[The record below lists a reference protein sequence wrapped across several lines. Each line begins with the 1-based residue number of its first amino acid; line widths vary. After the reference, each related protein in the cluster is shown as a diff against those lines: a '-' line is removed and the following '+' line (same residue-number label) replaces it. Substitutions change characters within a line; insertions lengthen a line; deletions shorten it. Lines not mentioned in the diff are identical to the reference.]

1 MSVNPGST
9 GMQERVS
16 RAEAARQIGVDKATI
31 TRLVKANPALLD
43 DAGQVS
49 VSEISALRQATVNP
63 KLQTRTG
70 KQSQGRADA
79 ASDMGDVPNL
89 NSARNRAETVK
100 AEIAEMNLAERL
112 GQTLRR
118 DDVENAVAAAGNLL
132 RQNAFAMARDWA
144 ERLARIDD
152 PREMERALEDL
163 MREVLEKGVQALSL
177 AATPTGTANAA

>member
-1 MSVNPGST
+1 
-9 GMQERVS
+9 MQERVS

-49 VSEISALRQATVNP
+49 VSEIASLRQATVNP

-70 KQSQGRADA
+70 KRPQMPEDIAPSGLNQSRGRAEA
-79 ASDMGDVPNL
+79 
-89 NSARNRAETVK
+89 VK
-100 AEIAEMNLAERL
+100 AEMAEMDLAERL
-112 GQTLRR
+112 GRTLRR
-118 DDVENAVAAAGNLL
+118 DDVEAAVAAAGNLL
-132 RQNAFAMARDWA
+132 RQNAFAVARDRA
-144 ERLARIDD
+144 ELLARIDD

-177 AATPTGTANAA
+177 AATPSEVASAA